1 MISFYKDIWK
11 KKSTKDIMLSLISLI
26 KKTTNSVKESSIK
39 VFMNFTGRLN
49 LIQYKIIESITI
61 DNNNYDTYKA
71 VCSNR
76 MDLQNGACN
85 QSLGL
90 GSSYFISNVYIPFFQ
105 NHKPS

>member
-1 MISFYKDIWK
+1 MVSFHNAIWK

-49 LIQYKIIESITI
+49 LIQYKIIESITK
-61 DNNNYDTYKA
+61 DNNNYDTFEA

-76 MDLQNGACN
+76 MDCD

-90 GSSYFISNVYIPFFQ
+90 GSS
-105 NHKPS
+105 